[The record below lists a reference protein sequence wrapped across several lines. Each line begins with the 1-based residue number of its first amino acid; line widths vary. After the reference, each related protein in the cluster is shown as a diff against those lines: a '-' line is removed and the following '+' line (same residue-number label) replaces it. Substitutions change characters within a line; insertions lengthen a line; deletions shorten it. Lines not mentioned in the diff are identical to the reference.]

1 MTLRHPQAV
10 ALMVLVTALWSI
22 AGVVTRQLSQA
33 QSFEVTFWRSLF
45 TALSLVV
52 ILPLWQGASVW
63 QRIHW
68 KSRVLWSSAV
78 LWGVMFTAFMVA
90 LTLTTVANVLITM
103 ALGPFITALFA
114 RIFTGQRIAGRT
126 WLAMCLAGVGI
137 GGMYA
142 SDIGQFSRMALI
154 GSAVA
159 LCVPTA
165 GALQWT
171 LAQKLRQT
179 EGSLSA
185 QDMVPAVM
193 LGAMLSAL
201 VTLPLSTPF
210 VATSADV
217 AWLAVL
223 GLFQLAIPCT
233 LSVLAA
239 RVLAAPEVSLLAL
252 LEIIFGIALA
262 WAFAGE
268 VPSGAVLVGGALV
281 IGALVLNEVVGLG
294 QSSR

>member
-1 MTLRHPQAV
+1 MKLRHSQAV

-33 QSFEVTFWRSLF
+33 HSFEVTFWRSLF
-45 TALSLVV
+45 TALSLAV
-52 ILPLWQGASVW
+52 ILPLWQGAGVW

-68 KSRVLWSSAV
+68 KSRVLWISAV

-103 ALGPFITALFA
+103 ALGPFITALFSRMA
-114 RIFTGQRIAGRT
+114 IGHRIAPRT

-142 SDIGQFSRMALI
+142 SDLGHLSRMALI

-171 LAQKLRQT
+171 LSQKLRQS

-193 LGAMLSAL
+193 LGALISAL
-201 VTLPLSTPF
+201 ITLPLSTPF
-210 VATSADV
+210 VATTADV
-217 AWLAVL
+217 AWLAML
-223 GLFQLAIPCT
+223 GLFQLAIPCA

-268 VPSGAVLVGGALV
+268 VPSVSVLVGGALV
-281 IGALVLNEVVGLG
+281 IGALVLNEVLGLR
-294 QSSR
+294 QSRE

>member
-1 MTLRHPQAV
+1 MKLRHAQAV
-10 ALMVLVTALWSI
+10 ALMVLVTAMWSI

-33 QSFEVTFWRSLF
+33 HSFEVTFWRSLF

-52 ILPLWQGASVW
+52 ILPLWQGAGVW
-63 QRIHW
+63 RRMHW
-68 KSRVLWSSAV
+68 RSRVLWSSAA
-78 LWGVMFTAFMVA
+78 LWAVMFTAFMVA

-114 RIFTGQRIAGRT
+114 RVFTGQRIAART
-126 WLAMCLAGVGI
+126 WFAMCLAGVGI

-142 SDIGQFSRMALI
+142 SDIGQLTRQALI

-185 QDMVPAVM
+185 TDMVPAVM
-193 LGAMLSAL
+193 LGAALSAL
-201 VTLPLSTPF
+201 GTLPLAMPF
-210 VATSADV
+210 SATGADV
-217 AWLAVL
+217 AWLALL
-223 GLFQLAIPCT
+223 GLFQLAIPCA

-268 VPSGAVLVGGALV
+268 APSVAVLVGGALV
-281 IGALVLNEVVGLG
+281 IGALVLNEVLG
-294 QSSR
+294 IRRD

>member
-45 TALSLVV
+45 TALSLGV
-52 ILPLWQGASVW
+52 ILPLWQGATVW

-114 RIFTGQRIAGRT
+114 RIFTGQGIAGRT

-142 SDIGQFSRMALI
+142 NDIGQFSRMALI

-193 LGAMLSAL
+193 LGA
-201 VTLPLSTPF
+201 TG
-210 VATSADV
+210 ADV
-217 AWLAVL
+217 AWIAVL

-294 QSSR
+294 RGSE